1 MNEIADFIKNL
12 REKPILIYG
21 LGKSGIS
28 LARMLHAAGAHVV
41 TGDDNPENLEEA
53 KKLNV
58 EIYDNSARDFS
69 EYAFVLL
76 SPGIPFTHPKPHTIV
91 DTAKE
96 ADVEIFCDV
105 ELFHRIYPNI
115 KTIGVTGTN
124 GKSTTATLIHHIL
137 SECGVPSVLCG
148 NIGTPVFDS
157 DFSNPDAWVVVE
169 ISSFQMDLCPTYRP
183 DISAIL
189 NLTSDHIDRHGSME
203 QYAEVKERITE
214 LSNSSDYNLTFL
226 GADDDFT
233 KKISDRAK
241 GLGLR
246 KVIDFSSERALAS
259 GTHVENGILYD
270 VLDGYALS
278 VGDISEIP
286 TLKGMHNYQNVAC
299 AYGITRKIGLPAADI
314 WKAIVSFPGL
324 QHRQYLIRTINGV
337 GYINDSK
344 STNAAAAA
352 VALGCRN
359 NAYWIVGGRRKKNGL
374 DGLEEFFPRIKHAF
388 LIGEATED
396 FATWFDNYGMEYTRC
411 YDLKKALSSAHEM
424 AQENRGQPG
433 GAGVV
438 LLSPAC
444 ASFDQF
450 RSFEDRGEQFT
461 TLVNALEE

>member
-1 MNEIADFIKNL
+1 MDEIANFIKGL
-12 REKPILIYG
+12 GGKPVLVYG

-28 LARMLHAAGAHVV
+28 SARFLSDNKAHVV
-41 TGDDNPENLEEA
+41 AGDDNAENLEEA
-53 KKLNV
+53 KKLGLEVYN
-58 EIYDNSARDFS
+58 ESSRDFS
-69 EYAFVLL
+69 DYAFVLL
-76 SPGIPFTHPKPHTIV
+76 SPGIPFTHPKPHAV
-91 DTAKE
+91 VEKAKE
-96 ADVEIFCDV
+96 ADIEIFCDI
-105 ELFHRIYPNI
+105 ELFHRIYPNY

-137 SECGVPSVLCG
+137 QECGLPSVLCG

-157 DFSNPDAWVVVE
+157 DFTNPDSWIVLEV
-169 ISSFQMDLCPTYRP
+169 SSFQMDLCPTFRP
-183 DISAIL
+183 DLSAIL

-203 QYAEVKERITE
+203 RYAEVKERITE
-214 LSNSSDYNLTFL
+214 LCKNSDYNTAFI
-226 GADDDFT
+226 GVDDDYT
-233 KKISDRAK
+233 QKIAERAK

-246 KVIDFSSERALAS
+246 QVIDISSDNALTL
-259 GTHVENGILYD
+259 GIYVENGILYD
-270 VLDGYALS
+270 ALEGAALP
-278 VGDISEIP
+278 VGDLSEIP
-286 TLKGMHNYQNVAC
+286 SLKGIHNYQNA
-299 AYGITRKIGLPAADI
+299 AFSYGIARKIGLPSADI
-314 WKAIVSFPGL
+314 WKAMQNFPGL
-324 QHRQYLIRTINGV
+324 QHRQYLARTINGV

-374 DGLEEFFPRIKHAF
+374 EGLEEFFPRIKHAF

-396 FATWFDNYGMEYTRC
+396 FAAWFDNYGMEYTRC
-411 YDLKKALSSAHEM
+411 YDLKKALSAAHDM

-450 RSFEDRGEQFT
+450 KSFEDRGEQFT
-461 TLVNALEE
+461 ALVNALEE